1 MNNKELKQIPLYKN
15 HIFLLAIFLPCFAVI
30 GCFITLFLAIK
41 SSHSG
46 VLEGFYKYGLA
57 PRKKA
62 ETAISKN
69 INAIIEKGILEIKA
83 NLNFT
88 EPLILKLEHP
98 SLEKEDRYFEL
109 NTERANIYPLN
120 PQIMPLLNKQRYYL
134 KLYDKKETWQIKGVS
149 SPELEKIAL
158 KNHYE

>member
-1 MNNKELKQIPLYKN
+1 MKELQLYKN
-15 HIFLLAIFLPCFAVI
+15 HIFLLAIFLPIFAVI

-46 VLEGFYKYGLA
+46 VLEGFYKDGLA

-62 ETAISKN
+62 EAAISKN
-69 INAIIEKGILEIKA
+69 INAELYQGILEIKA
-83 NLNFT
+83 NINFN

-98 SLEKEDRYFEL
+98 SLEKEDKFFEL
-109 NTERANIYPLN
+109 TTQRANIYPLN
-120 PQIMPLLNKQRYYL
+120 PQIMTLLKKQRYYL

-149 SPELEKIAL
+149 SPELEKISL
-158 KNHYE
+158 KNHFE